1 MAAPLV
7 PETFWRTA
15 LREASSLLFPTWCA
29 GCDEPG
35 HDLCPSCAADLAA
48 AEPAHRD
55 LDGLDVWAATRFE
68 GVAARVVRALKEDGR
83 TALARPLGALLGG
96 PIDRALNGTLDRVPD
111 RAAGLASD
119 RAAGRP
125 SARAGVVLVPLP
137 ASRASLRGRGY
148 AVVELLVRRT
158 GHDWAPLLRVARA
171 ADDQRGLGRDE
182 RARNTAGTLW
192 ATDAAAGASVVI
204 VDDVVTT
211 GATLLEA
218 RRALVAAGAH
228 VCAAVTVADTPRRF
242 PPAIPE

>member
-1 MAAPLV
+1 MPCARAECGRATIGAMAAPLV

-96 PIDRALNGTLDRVPD
+96 PIDRVPD
-111 RAAGLASD
+111 
-119 RAAGRP
+119 
-125 SARAGVVLVPLP
+125 RAGVVLVPLP

-158 GHDWAPLLRVARA
+158 GRDWAPLLRVARA